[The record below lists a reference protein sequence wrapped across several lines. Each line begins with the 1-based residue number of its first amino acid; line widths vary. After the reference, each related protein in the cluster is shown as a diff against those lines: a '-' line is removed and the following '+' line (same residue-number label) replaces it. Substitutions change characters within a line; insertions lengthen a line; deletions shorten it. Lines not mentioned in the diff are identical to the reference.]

1 MSQPI
6 LSRLV
11 SQLTSKGVP
20 DPEGVAK
27 RHLTRSGILDANG
40 ELTDHGRVREQMGAS
55 ERAKDRAAR
64 QSGKHKS
71 FEYKYDPMTNRA
83 KLR

>member
-11 SQLTSKGVP
+11 SQLTSKGVS

-27 RHLTRSGILDANG
+27 RHLTRSGILDASG
-40 ELTDHGRVREQMGAS
+40 ELTNHGRLREQMGAA
-55 ERAKDRAAR
+55 ERAKDRAAK
-64 QSGKHKS
+64 QSGKHHAH
-71 FEYKYDPMTNRA
+71 EYKYDPMTNRA
-83 KLR
+83 RLR